1 MNMEQT
7 KRYNRGRRLTDELYD
22 VTNKF
27 QKLRFFLDTTEN
39 ISDVDKVI
47 LDTQA
52 SVMKEYIEILNK
64 RIQQTIY

>member
-1 MNMEQT
+1 MNKEQT
-7 KRYNRGRRLTDELYD
+7 KRYNRGQRLVKELHD
-22 VTNKF
+22 VTDRF
-27 QKLRFFLDTTEN
+27 QKLSFFLEVTED
-39 ISDVDKVI
+39 ISDVDRII

>member
-27 QKLRFFLDTTEN
+27 QKLSFFLEVTKD
-39 ISDVDKVI
+39 ISDVDRII

>member
-7 KRYNRGRRLTDELYD
+7 KRYSRGRRLTDELYD

-52 SVMKEYIEILNK
+52 SVMKEYIEILIK

>member
-7 KRYNRGRRLTDELYD
+7 KRYSRGRRLTDELYD
-22 VTNKF
+22 VTDKF
-27 QKLRFFLDTTEN
+27 QKLSFFLEVTKD
-39 ISDVDKVI
+39 ISDVDRII

>member
-1 MNMEQT
+1 MNKEQT
-7 KRYNRGRRLTDELYD
+7 KKYNRGRRLVNELHD
-22 VTNKF
+22 VTDRF
-27 QKLRFFLDTTEN
+27 QKLSFFLEVTED
-39 ISDVDKVI
+39 ISDVDRII

>member
-7 KRYNRGRRLTDELYD
+7 KRYSRGRRLTDELCD
-22 VTNKF
+22 VTNQF

-52 SVMKEYIEILNK
+52 SVMKEYIEILIK

>member
-52 SVMKEYIEILNK
+52 SVMKEYIEILIK